1 MRNKMIR
8 KIITNLKNK
17 GITFEDINYVL
28 NLNNKKELGE
38 LYSESSKNN
47 SLDNRIKFE
56 SNIYYPT
63 IYQIEDN
70 CPTCGYRT
78 IESRRKYTEPYI
90 RKIVEYKLSDIKNY
104 NIKGINCYNKDTTGI
119 KELEIILD
127 CLEKYNISIAVR
139 LADYNNIKILK
150 NRNINSII
158 YSSNNNF
165 YNSFNQKTNQNYDMK
180 EEEVIKYIKEEM
192 NMDITYELMIN
203 YGESNEDIFKEIKK
217 LLKYDVDSIQIKGYD
232 PFIDC
237 PEEYN
242 PQYNIEYLSK
252 IICILRLIFP
262 DKELKIQYATNNN
275 NYFKEFKKLGINTIT
290 GIYTPKMSNKLQ
302 NTKLLNIIENL

>member
-47 SLDNRIKFE
+47 SLDNIIKFE

-158 YSSNNNF
+158 YSSDNNF
-165 YNSFNQKTNQNYDMK
+165 YNSFNQKTNQNYDTK
-180 EEEVIKYIKEEM
+180 EEEVIKCIKEEM
-192 NMDITYELMIN
+192 NMDITYEFMIN
-203 YGESNEDIFKEIKK
+203 YGESNEYIFKEIKK

>member
-1 MRNKMIR
+1 MIR

-158 YSSNNNF
+158 YSSDNNF

-192 NMDITYELMIN
+192 NIDITYELMIN

>member
-1 MRNKMIR
+1 MIR

-158 YSSNNNF
+158 YSSDNNF
-165 YNSFNQKTNQNYDMK
+165 YNSFNQKTNQNYDTK

-302 NTKLLNIIENL
+302 NSKLLNIIENL

>member
-158 YSSNNNF
+158 YSSDNNF
-165 YNSFNQKTNQNYDMK
+165 YNSFNQKTNQNYDTK

-252 IICILRLIFP
+252 IISILRLIFP

-302 NTKLLNIIENL
+302 NTKLWNIIENL

>member
-1 MRNKMIR
+1 MIR

-104 NIKGINCYNKDTTGI
+104 NIKGINCYDKDTTGI

-158 YSSNNNF
+158 YSSDNNF
-165 YNSFNQKTNQNYDMK
+165 YNSFNQKTNQNYDTK

>member
-1 MRNKMIR
+1 MIR

-158 YSSNNNF
+158 YSSDNNF

-302 NTKLLNIIENL
+302 NSKLLNIIENL

>member
-158 YSSNNNF
+158 YSSDNNF

-192 NMDITYELMIN
+192 NIDITYELMIN

>member
-104 NIKGINCYNKDTTGI
+104 NIKGINCYDKDTTGI

-158 YSSNNNF
+158 YSSDNNF
-165 YNSFNQKTNQNYDMK
+165 YNSFNQKTNQNYDTK

>member
-158 YSSNNNF
+158 YSSDNNF

-217 LLKYDVDSIQIKGYD
+217 LLKYNVDSIQIKGYD

>member
-1 MRNKMIR
+1 MIR

-158 YSSNNNF
+158 YSSDNNF

>member
-1 MRNKMIR
+1 MIR

-47 SLDNRIKFE
+47 SLDTRIKFE

-158 YSSNNNF
+158 YSSDNNF
-165 YNSFNQKTNQNYDMK
+165 YNSFNQKTNQNYDTK

-302 NTKLLNIIENL
+302 NSKLLNIIENL

>member
-158 YSSNNNF
+158 YSSDNNF
-165 YNSFNQKTNQNYDMK
+165 YNSFNQKTNQNYDTK
-180 EEEVIKYIKEEM
+180 EEEVIKCIKEEM
-192 NMDITYELMIN
+192 NMDITYEFMIN
-203 YGESNEDIFKEIKK
+203 YGESNEYIFKEIKK